1 MDYQNLMQ
9 QALALANQA
18 ATFDDVPVGALVVND
33 QGEIIGVGENL
44 REKNNDPTA
53 HAEIVAIKNAAQK
66 IGNWRLDDLTMVV
79 TLEPCAMCAGAIVQT
94 RMKRLV
100 FGAFDEKAGAVGSI
114 WDVVRD
120 TRALTKI
127 EVISGVLEK
136 ECAQVLTI
144 FFKGKR

>member
-1 MDYQNLMQ
+1 MQ

-18 ATFDDVPVGALVVND
+18 ATFDDVPVGSLIVND

-66 IGNWRLDDLTMVV
+66 IVNWRLDDLTMVV

-136 ECAQVLTI
+136 ECAQVLTK

>member
-1 MDYQNLMQ
+1 MQ

-33 QGEIIGVGENL
+33 QGEIIGMGENL

-53 HAEIVAIKNAAQK
+53 HSEIVAIKNAAQK

-120 TRALTKI
+120 ARELTKI

-136 ECAQVLTI
+136 ECAQVLTN

>member
-1 MDYQNLMQ
+1 VDYQNLMQ

-33 QGEIIGVGENL
+33 QGEIIGMGENL

-66 IGNWRLDDLTMVV
+66 IVNWRLDDLTMVV

-100 FGAFDEKAGAVGSI
+100 FGAFDEKAGAVGSV

-136 ECAQVLTI
+136 ECAQVLTN